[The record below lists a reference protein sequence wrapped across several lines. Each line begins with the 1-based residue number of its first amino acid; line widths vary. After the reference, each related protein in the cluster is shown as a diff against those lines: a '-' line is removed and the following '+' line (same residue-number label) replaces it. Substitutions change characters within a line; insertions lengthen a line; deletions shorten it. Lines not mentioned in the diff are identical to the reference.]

1 MIGLMHWSYLTLA
14 GVLLLGGLLIT
25 GVTIAIMAVSI
36 LRPPRMSD
44 GKALWVL
51 RRMSP
56 GDVGLLFETVWFQV
70 RDERSGSKI
79 SIAGWWIP
87 CASAEGRCVIL
98 LHGYA
103 DAKVGAIAW
112 APLWHEL
119 GFNILAIDLRTHGE
133 SQGTYSSGGYW
144 ERHDISQVINEIR
157 AQRPAETQK
166 LVLFGASLG
175 ATVAL
180 ATAALRD
187 DLSAVVLD
195 SPYNDFRDAAMAQMD
210 RLGAPGRPFQIAAL
224 WLAGKLGHA
233 DFADVRLL
241 DLLLKTRA
249 SVLAILPERDP
260 LTAGDIRQQIEN
272 AISERA
278 YHGSVDQT
286 WVVPD
291 CDHLLAL
298 ACKPAEYREHLER
311 FLLQT
316 LGARAQLGPRID
328 KAPIGTTIN
337 EES

>member
-1 MIGLMHWSYLTLA
+1 MHWSYLILA
-14 GVLLLGGLLIT
+14 GVLLMGGLLIT
-25 GVTIAIMAVSI
+25 GATIAIMAISI

-56 GDVGLLFETVWFQV
+56 GDLGLQFETVWFQV
-70 RDERSGSKI
+70 RDERSGNKI

-87 CASAEGRCVIL
+87 CAPAEGRCVIL

-119 GFNILAIDLRTHGE
+119 GFNILAIDLRAHGE
-133 SQGTYSSGGYW
+133 SQGTYSTGGYW
-144 ERHDISQVINEIR
+144 EQHDVSQVINELR
-157 AQRPAETQK
+157 AQRPADTQR

-175 ATVAL
+175 ATVAV

-187 DLSAVVLD
+187 DLSAIVLD

-210 RLGAPGRPFQIAAL
+210 RLGAPGRPFQVAAL
-224 WLAGKLGHA
+224 RLAEKLSHA
-233 DFADVRLL
+233 DFAEVRLL
-241 DLLLKTRA
+241 DLLAKTRA
-249 SVLAILPERDP
+249 PVLAILPEKDP
-260 LTAGDIRQQIEN
+260 LTAGEIRQQIES
-272 AISERA
+272 AIGERA
-278 YHGSVDQT
+278 SRGSADQT

-298 ACKPAEYREHLER
+298 ACKPGEYKEHLER
-311 FLLQT
+311 FVLQIVDAGVHRERGRQET
-316 LGARAQLGPRID
+316 PMSTVVND
-328 KAPIGTTIN
+328 EN
-337 EES
+337 

>member
-1 MIGLMHWSYLTLA
+1 MHWSYLILA
-14 GVLLLGGLLIT
+14 GVLLMGGLLIT

-56 GDVGLLFETVWFQV
+56 GDVGLQFETVWFQV
-70 RDERSGSKI
+70 RDERSENKI
-79 SIAGWWIP
+79 SVAGWWIP
-87 CASAEGRCVIL
+87 CPKADGRCVIL

-119 GFNILAIDLRTHGE
+119 GFNILAIDLRAHGE
-133 SQGTYSSGGYW
+133 SQGTYSAGGYW
-144 ERHDISQVINEIR
+144 ERHDVSQVINEIR
-157 AQRPAETQK
+157 AQRPADTRK

-175 ATVAL
+175 ATVAV

-187 DLSAVVLD
+187 DVSAIVLD
-195 SPYNDFRDAAMAQMD
+195 SPYNDFCDAAMAQMD

-233 DFADVRLL
+233 NFAEVRLL
-241 DLLLKTRA
+241 DLLPKTRVP
-249 SVLAILPERDP
+249 VLAILPEKDP
-260 LTAGDIRQQIEN
+260 LTAGNIRQPIEN
-272 AISERA
+272 AIGERA
-278 YHGSVDQT
+278 SRGSADQV

-298 ACKPAEYREHLER
+298 ACKPTEYRQKLAHFIESALVDGRSLSGYNHSNSIS
-311 FLLQT
+311 
-316 LGARAQLGPRID
+316 AQ
-328 KAPIGTTIN
+328 
-337 EES
+337 

>member
-1 MIGLMHWSYLTLA
+1 MHWSYLTLA
-14 GVLLLGGLLIT
+14 GILVLAGLLVA
-25 GVTIAIMAVSI
+25 GVTIGIMAVSI

-56 GDVGLLFETVWFQV
+56 GDVGLQFETVWFQV

-87 CASAEGRCVIL
+87 CANAEGRCVIL

-119 GFNILAIDLRTHGE
+119 GFNIVAIDLRAHGE
-133 SQGTYSSGGYW
+133 SQGTYSTGGYW
-144 ERHDISQVINEIR
+144 ERHDVSQVINEIR
-157 AQRPAETQK
+157 AQRPADTQK
-166 LVLFGASLG
+166 LVLFGVSLG
-175 ATVAL
+175 AAVAV

-195 SPYNDFRDAAMAQMD
+195 SPYNDFCDAAMAQMD

-233 DFADVRLL
+233 DFAQVRLL
-241 DLLLKTRA
+241 DLLSNARA
-249 SVLAILPERDP
+249 PVLAILPEKDP
-260 LTAGDIRQQIEN
+260 LTVGEVRQRIEN
-272 AISERA
+272 AVGERA
-278 YHGSVDQT
+278 SHGSADQT

-298 ACKPAEYREHLER
+298 ACKPDEYREQLGR

-316 LGARAQLGPRID
+316 VDARAQR
-328 KAPIGTTIN
+328 A
-337 EES
+337 SV

>member
-1 MIGLMHWSYLTLA
+1 MHWIYLTLA

-25 GVTIAIMAVSI
+25 GVTIGIMAVSI

-51 RRMSP
+51 RRISP
-56 GDVGLLFETVWFQV
+56 GDVGLQFETVWFHV
-70 RDERSGSKI
+70 RDERTGNKT

-87 CASAEGRCVIL
+87 CQNADGRCVIL

-119 GFNILAIDLRTHGE
+119 GFNILAIDLRAHGE
-133 SQGTYSSGGYW
+133 SQGTYSTGGYW
-144 ERHDISQVINEIR
+144 ERHDVSQVINEIR
-157 AQRPAETQK
+157 AQRPGDTQK

-175 ATVAL
+175 ATVAV

-187 DLSAVVLD
+187 DLSAVVIE
-195 SPYNDFRDAAMAQMD
+195 SPYNDFCDAAMAQMD

-233 DFADVRLL
+233 DFAEVRLL
-241 DLLLKTRA
+241 DLLPKA
-249 SVLAILPERDP
+249 GVPVLAILPEKDP
-260 LTAGDIRQQIEN
+260 LTVGEVRQRIEN
-272 AISERA
+272 AVGERA
-278 YHGSVDQT
+278 FHGSADQT

-298 ACKPAEYREHLER
+298 ACKPGEYRERLGR
-311 FLLQT
+311 FVLRT
-316 LGARAQLGPRID
+316 LDARGQLGPGSD
-328 KAPIGTTIN
+328 KAPIGTTMN
-337 EES
+337 EEI

>member
-1 MIGLMHWSYLTLA
+1 MHWSYLILA
-14 GVLLLGGLLIT
+14 GVLLMGGLLIT

-56 GDVGLLFETVWFQV
+56 GDVGLQFETVWFQV

-87 CASAEGRCVIL
+87 CPNADGRCVIL

-119 GFNILAIDLRTHGE
+119 GFNILAIDLRAHGE
-133 SQGTYSSGGYW
+133 SQGTYSTGGYW
-144 ERHDISQVINEIR
+144 ERHDVSQVINEIR
-157 AQRPAETQK
+157 AQRPGDTQN

-175 ATVAL
+175 ATVAV

-187 DLSAVVLD
+187 DVSAVVLD
-195 SPYNDFRDAAMAQMD
+195 SPYNDFCDAAMAQMD
-210 RLGAPGRPFQIAAL
+210 RLGAPGRPFQVAAL

-233 DFADVRLL
+233 NFADVRLL
-241 DLLLKTRA
+241 DLLPKTPVP
-249 SVLAILPERDP
+249 VLAILPEKDQ
-260 LTAGDIRQQIEN
+260 LTAGDVRQRIEN
-272 AISERA
+272 AIAERA
-278 YHGSVDQT
+278 SRGSADQT

-298 ACKPAEYREHLER
+298 ACKPDEYREHLER
-311 FLLQT
+311 FVLQ
-316 LGARAQLGPRID
+316 AVDVRAQR
-328 KAPIGTTIN
+328 A
-337 EES
+337 SV

>member
-1 MIGLMHWSYLTLA
+1 MHWSYLTLA
-14 GVLLLGGLLIT
+14 GILVLAGLLVA

-56 GDVGLLFETVWFQV
+56 GDLGLQFETVWFHV

-87 CASAEGRCVIL
+87 CANANGRCVIL

-119 GFNILAIDLRTHGE
+119 RFNILAIDLRAHGE
-133 SQGTYSSGGYW
+133 SQGTYSTGGYW
-144 ERHDISQVINEIR
+144 ERHDVSQVINELR
-157 AQRPAETQK
+157 AQRPADTQK

-175 ATVAL
+175 ATVAV
-180 ATAALRD
+180 ATAALRE
-187 DLSAVVLD
+187 DLWAVVLD
-195 SPYNDFRDAAMAQMD
+195 SPYNDFSDAAMAQMD
-210 RLGAPGRPFQIAAL
+210 RLGAPGRPFQVAAL
-224 WLAGKLGHA
+224 WLAAKLGHA

-241 DLLLKTRA
+241 DLLTKTRA
-249 SVLAILPERDP
+249 PLLAILPVKDP
-260 LTAGDIRQQIEN
+260 LTVGDIRQQIEN
-272 AISERA
+272 AITERA
-278 YHGSVDQT
+278 SHGSADQT
-286 WVVPD
+286 WVVAD

-298 ACKPAEYREHLER
+298 ACKPAEYRQKLAHFLEWAMVDGR
-311 FLLQT
+311 SLS
-316 LGARAQLGPRID
+316 GYNCSNSISAQ
-328 KAPIGTTIN
+328 
-337 EES
+337 

>member
-1 MIGLMHWSYLTLA
+1 MHWSYLTLA
-14 GVLLLGGLLIT
+14 GVLLMGGLLIT
-25 GVTIAIMAVSI
+25 GVTIAIMAFSI

-56 GDVGLLFETVWFQV
+56 GDVGLQFETVWFQV
-70 RDERSGSKI
+70 RDERSGNKI
-79 SIAGWWIP
+79 SISGWWIP
-87 CASAEGRCVIL
+87 CANADGRCVIL

-119 GFNILAIDLRTHGE
+119 GFNILAIDLRAHGE
-133 SQGTYSSGGYW
+133 SEGIYSTGGYW

-157 AQRPAETQK
+157 AQRPSDTQK

-175 ATVAL
+175 ATVAV

-187 DLSAVVLD
+187 DLSAIILD
-195 SPYNDFRDAAMAQMD
+195 SPYNDFCDAAMAQMD
-210 RLGAPGRPFQIAAL
+210 RLGAPGRPFQVAAL

-233 DFADVRLL
+233 DFANIRLL
-241 DLLLKTRA
+241 DLLPKTLA
-249 SVLAILPERDP
+249 PVLAILPERDP
-260 LTAGDIRQQIEN
+260 LTAGDLRQQIEN

-278 YHGSVDQT
+278 SQGSADQT

-298 ACKPAEYREHLER
+298 ACKAGEYREHLER
-311 FLLQT
+311 FVHQT
-316 LGARAQLGPRID
+316 LDAPPQQERGSD
-328 KAPIGTTIN
+328 KAPIGTSIN
-337 EES
+337 EEI